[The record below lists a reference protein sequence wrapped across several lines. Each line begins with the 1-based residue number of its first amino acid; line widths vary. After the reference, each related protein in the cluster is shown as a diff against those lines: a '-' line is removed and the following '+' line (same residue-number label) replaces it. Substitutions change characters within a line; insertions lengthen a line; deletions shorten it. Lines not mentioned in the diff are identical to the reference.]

1 MMVAGLAAHA
11 VQEDLLHGGKQQAG
25 ALGVV
30 HVKGCAGG
38 QDHHTG
44 QDGEDGVEQ
53 GHDDGVLLQALLLV
67 QVGAEGD
74 VDAHGHGQGEEDL
87 PRRRLQHVK
96 EAAGAGEE
104 AHVRLEHE
112 LVALQR
118 TGLHGYKNDDAD
130 EDDAQRRH
138 DGLAELLDAPLH
150 AAHDDGHGADQEE
163 GKEEDHALAAVQQ
176 PAEEAAALPGEA
188 VRTEDLDQKAQAVA
202 QDHAAQHRV
211 EGQDEEGRNDRH
223 PANEGILFAQGRIRA
238 ACAFAGL
245 SAQSKLAQHPH
256 DAHQGDQD
264 EVEDEE
270 GKAAGLA
277 HFIGEGP
284 EVAQANGRADG
295 RHEEAEA
302 APPLTTFGCLHSEFL
317 SP

>member
-1 MMVAGLAAHA
+1 MALSVKLQVFEGPL
-11 VQEDLLHGGKQQAG
+11 DLLLHLIEKNKIDIYNIPIVLVTDQYMAYIRQM
-25 ALGVV
+25 
-30 HVKGCAGG
+30 
-38 QDHHTG
+38 QT
-44 QDGEDGVEQ
+44 EDMNVMSEF
-53 GHDDGVLLQALLLV
+53 LV
-67 QVGAEGD
+67 MAATLID
-74 VDAHGHGQGEEDL
+74 IKCKMLL
-87 PRRRLQHVK
+87 PR
-96 EAAGAGEE
+96 
-104 AHVRLEHE
+104 
-112 LVALQR
+112 
-118 TGLHGYKNDDAD
+118 D
-130 EDDAQRRH
+130 ET
-138 DGLAELLDAPLH
+138 
-150 AAHDDGHGADQEE
+150 EE
-163 GKEEDHALAAVQQ
+163 GEEEDHALAAVQQ

-188 VRTEDLDQKAQAVA
+188 VRAEDLDQKAQAVT